1 MHSVGESHPQSTR
14 PAPRGGCAGAKVSE
28 RVLVVDDDPTV
39 AQFSAHVL
47 GRHGYQV
54 TPCPDSTKV
63 IDLLSHTPYGCV
75 LLDLRMGGI
84 EGTELLPIIKHRF
97 PDLPVIIVSAY
108 VDPSNQN
115 FCNSLGAFEVIQKP
129 FNNDL
134 LVDVV
139 NRAVGATET
148 VPFVLESLSLN
159 EARDRVY
166 RKLIV
171 TALRRAHWNQVQAA
185 KLLGVSRYCLIR
197 WLHRLQI
204 TY

>member
-1 MHSVGESHPQSTR
+1 MHSTSETLPHPTR
-14 PAPRGGCAGAKVSE
+14 RGAPAVANPK
-28 RVLVVDDDPTV
+28 RVLVVDDDPSVPQCT
-39 AQFSAHVL
+39 AHAL
-47 GRHGYQV
+47 GKHGYEV
-54 TPCPDSTKV
+54 TACFDSTKV
-63 IDLLSHTPYGCV
+63 VDSLSRTPYGCV
-75 LLDLRMGGI
+75 LLDLRIHGI

-97 PDLPVIIVSAY
+97 PDLPVIIISAY

-115 FCNSLGAFEVIQKP
+115 YCTSLGAFEVIQKP
-129 FNNDL
+129 FNDDL

-139 NRAVGATET
+139 NRAMGATET
-148 VPFVLESLSLN
+148 IPIVLESLSFN

-166 RKLIV
+166 RKLII
-171 TALRRAHWNQVQAA
+171 TALRRANWNQVQAA